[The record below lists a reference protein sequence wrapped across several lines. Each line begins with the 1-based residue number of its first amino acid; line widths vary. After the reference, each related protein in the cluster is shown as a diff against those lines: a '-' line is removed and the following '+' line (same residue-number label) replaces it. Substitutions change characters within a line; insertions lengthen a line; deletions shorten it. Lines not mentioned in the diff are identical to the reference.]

1 MKEQIKVCCEH
12 EWVLKEIERVSN
24 KYLTKLTDPTK
35 IEDRC
40 ISKIGKYLLVSKEHP
55 KHTAYIKKSI
65 EKEFYDAV
73 GKYKTEESIRFS
85 ELTEN
90 NDYEEEIEFEPED
103 VLANVED
110 EVITKEMAALLA
122 QDDRRKKVILGSWLD
137 GNRNNASI
145 SRFLAKTLGGN
156 EETHR
161 KSINRFRLECREY
174 VSEHFAA
181 I

>member
-1 MKEQIKVCCEH
+1 
-12 EWVLKEIERVSN
+12 
-24 KYLTKLTDPTK
+24 
-35 IEDRC
+35 
-40 ISKIGKYLLVSKEHP
+40 P

-103 VLANVED
+103 VLASVED

-145 SRFLAKTLGGN
+145 SSLFAQSFSRIVDA
-156 EETHR
+156 HR
-161 KSINRFRLECREY
+161 
-174 VSEHFAA
+174 
-181 I
+181 

>member
-24 KYLTKLTDPTK
+24 KYLTKLTDPRK

-65 EKEFYDAV
+65 EKECYDAV

-90 NDYEEEIEFEPED
+90 NDYEEEIELEPED
-103 VLANVED
+103 VLSSVED

-145 SRFLAKTLGGN
+145 SRLLAQTFGGTV
-156 EETHR
+156 EAHR
-161 KSINRFRLECREY
+161 KFINRFRKDCYEY
-174 VSEHFAA
+174 LSRYAVAN
-181 I
+181 